1 MPSPNTSSFQDRRE
15 LFITRVCEGTLEYR
29 ILIDYIID
37 SYSKVTVDKMK
48 PVIRE
53 ILRSAVYQIRFMD
66 SVPDSAVCNEAVKLA
81 QRKGFY
87 SLKPFVNGVL
97 RTIAREWKN
106 LKLPSREENLVRY
119 LSVRYSMPETLVNRW
134 LADYG
139 EEKTEKILADFLT
152 EKPITVRCRTH
163 KFPQEEIYQSLI
175 DQGVEVKPAPYLP
188 YAYEISNY
196 NHILALDAFIHGKIQ
211 VQDVS
216 SMLVAEVANPQKGDY
231 IIDMCAAP
239 GGKATALGAA
249 LNDTGFLLAN
259 DISTSR
265 ARALLRNLE
274 LFGMKNMLVTDEKPA
289 KLAQR
294 FPAFFNKIL
303 LDAPCSGEG
312 MFRKEEALARD
323 WTPEKSAELSD
334 IQKDLVLK
342 AADMLR
348 PGGMLLYSTCTFSP
362 CEDEEV
368 VAYLLR
374 QRPDMELMEMP
385 GYEGFS
391 SGRPEYAGTADTS
404 DSEIAL
410 SLNAFNPEELQKC
423 VRIFPHKMD
432 GEGHF
437 LALFRKKGDSL
448 PPVFRFSAKGPDKN
462 TRKWLEEFFSE
473 IGLKTIGGQEF
484 DWNRVE
490 VRKDK
495 VYYQLPFP
503 LDLRGISFL
512 RNGLYLG
519 DLKKNRFEPSQP
531 LALALHKGDV
541 EAVISL
547 PVSDER
553 LTRYLKGETL
563 MIEPEE
569 AAHKKG
575 WHLLCVDGYPLG
587 FGKLVNGILKN
598 KYPAGWRV

>member
-1 MPSPNTSSFQDRRE
+1 MTDSDKIQ
-15 LFITRVCEGTLEYR
+15 TLPLPFLER
-29 ILIDYIID
+29 MKEMLGDDY
-37 SYSKVTVDKMK
+37 
-48 PVIRE
+48 
-53 ILRSAVYQIRFMD
+53 
-66 SVPDSAVCNEAVKLA
+66 
-81 QRKGFY
+81 
-87 SLKPFVNGVL
+87 
-97 RTIAREWKN
+97 
-106 LKLPSREENLVRY
+106 
-119 LSVRYSMPETLVNRW
+119 
-134 LADYG
+134 
-139 EEKTEKILADFLT
+139 
-152 EKPITVRCRTH
+152 
-163 KFPQEEIYQSLI
+163 
-175 DQGVEVKPAPYLP
+175 
-188 YAYEISNY
+188 
-196 NHILALDAFIHGKIQ
+196 DAFLKSYKNPRTYGLRVNTAKLSC
-211 VQDVS
+211 QDFQALS
-216 SMLVAEVANPQKGDY
+216 PFPIRPIPWINTGYFYEEESRPARCPYYQAGLYYLQEPSAIEPGDFVL
-231 IIDMCAAP
+231 DLCAAP

-391 SGRPEYAGTADTS
+391 SGRPEYAGTA
-404 DSEIAL
+404 
-410 SLNAFNPEELQKC
+410 
-423 VRIFPHKMD
+423 
-432 GEGHF
+432 GHF

-473 IGLKTIGGQEF
+473 ISLKTIGGQEF

>member
-1 MPSPNTSSFQDRRE
+1 MTDSDKIQ
-15 LFITRVCEGTLEYR
+15 TLPLPFLER
-29 ILIDYIID
+29 MKEMLGDDY
-37 SYSKVTVDKMK
+37 
-48 PVIRE
+48 
-53 ILRSAVYQIRFMD
+53 
-66 SVPDSAVCNEAVKLA
+66 
-81 QRKGFY
+81 
-87 SLKPFVNGVL
+87 
-97 RTIAREWKN
+97 
-106 LKLPSREENLVRY
+106 
-119 LSVRYSMPETLVNRW
+119 
-134 LADYG
+134 
-139 EEKTEKILADFLT
+139 
-152 EKPITVRCRTH
+152 
-163 KFPQEEIYQSLI
+163 
-175 DQGVEVKPAPYLP
+175 
-188 YAYEISNY
+188 
-196 NHILALDAFIHGKIQ
+196 DAFLESYENPRTYGLRVNTAKLSC
-211 VQDVS
+211 QDFQELS
-216 SMLVAEVANPQKGDY
+216 PFPIRPIPWINTGYFYDEESRPARCPYYQAGLYYLQEPSAMAPASRLAIEPGDFVL
-231 IIDMCAAP
+231 DLCAAP

-323 WTPEKSAELSD
+323 WTPGKSAELSD
-334 IQKDLVLK
+334 I
-342 AADMLR
+342 
-348 PGGMLLYSTCTFSP
+348 
-362 CEDEEV
+362 
-368 VAYLLR
+368 
-374 QRPDMELMEMP
+374 QRPDMELMEMS

-391 SGRPEYAGTADTS
+391 QGRPEYASTADTS

-410 SLNAFNPEELQKC
+410 NLNTFDPEELQKC

-437 LALFRKKGDSL
+437 LALFHKKGDSL

>member
-1 MPSPNTSSFQDRRE
+1 MTDSDKIKTLPLPFLERMKEMLGDDYDAFLKSYENPRTYGLRVNTAKLSCQEFEALSPF
-15 LFITRVCEGTLEYR
+15 
-29 ILIDYIID
+29 
-37 SYSKVTVDKMK
+37 
-48 PVIRE
+48 
-53 ILRSAVYQIRFMD
+53 
-66 SVPDSAVCNEAVKLA
+66 KL
-81 QRKGFY
+81 Q
-87 SLKPFVNGVL
+87 
-97 RTIAREWKN
+97 
-106 LKLPSREENLVRY
+106 
-119 LSVRYSMPETLVNRW
+119 
-134 LADYG
+134 
-139 EEKTEKILADFLT
+139 
-152 EKPITVRCRTH
+152 PI
-163 KFPQEEIYQSLI
+163 PW
-175 DQGVEVKPAPYLP
+175 
-188 YAYEISNY
+188 ISNGYFY
-196 NHILALDAFIHGKIQ
+196 NEESRPARCPYYQAGLYYLQEPSAMTPASRLPIEPGDFVLD
-211 VQDVS
+211 
-216 SMLVAEVANPQKGDY
+216 L
-231 IIDMCAAP
+231 CAAP

-274 LFGMKNMLVTDEKPA
+274 LFGIKNMLVTDEKPA

-294 FPAFFNKIL
+294 FPSFFNKIL

-348 PGGMLLYSTCTFSP
+348 PGGMLLYSTCTFAP

-368 VAYLLR
+368 VAYLLSE
-374 QRPDMELMEMP
+374 RPDMELIEMP

-391 SGRPEYAGTADTS
+391 AGRPKFAGAAAVF
-404 DSEIAL
+404 DSE
-410 SLNAFNPEELQKC
+410 ELRKC

-448 PPVFRFSAKGPDKN
+448 PPVFRSSEKGPDKN
-462 TRKWLEEFFSE
+462 TRKWLDEFFAA
-473 IGLKTIGGQEF
+473 IGLKTLGGQEF

-531 LALALHKGDV
+531 LALALHKGDI
-541 EAVISL
+541 EATISL
-547 PVSDER
+547 SVSDER
-553 LTRYLKGETL
+553 ITRYLKGETL
-563 MIEPEE
+563 NIEPDE

-575 WHLLCVDGYPLG
+575 WHLLCADGYPVG

>member
-1 MPSPNTSSFQDRRE
+1 MTDSDKIKTLPLPFLERMKEMLGDDYDAFLESYENPRTYGLRINTAKLSCQDFEKLSPFE
-15 LFITRVCEGTLEYR
+15 
-29 ILIDYIID
+29 
-37 SYSKVTVDKMK
+37 
-48 PVIRE
+48 IR
-53 ILRSAVYQIRFMD
+53 
-66 SVPDSAVCNEAVKLA
+66 
-81 QRKGFY
+81 
-87 SLKPFVNGVL
+87 
-97 RTIAREWKN
+97 
-106 LKLPSREENLVRY
+106 
-119 LSVRYSMPETLVNRW
+119 
-134 LADYG
+134 
-139 EEKTEKILADFLT
+139 
-152 EKPITVRCRTH
+152 PI
-163 KFPQEEIYQSLI
+163 PW
-175 DQGVEVKPAPYLP
+175 
-188 YAYEISNY
+188 ISNGY
-196 NHILALDAFIHGKIQ
+196 FYDEESRPARCAYYQAGLYYLQEPSAMTPASRLPVEPGDFVLD
-211 VQDVS
+211 
-216 SMLVAEVANPQKGDY
+216 L
-231 IIDMCAAP
+231 CAAP

-274 LFGMKNMLVTDEKPA
+274 LFGIKNMLVTDEKPA
-289 KLAQR
+289 RLAQR

-334 IQKDLVLK
+334 IQKDLILK

-348 PGGMLLYSTCTFSP
+348 PGGMMLYSTCTFSP

-374 QRPDMELMEMP
+374 ERSDMELMDMP
-385 GYEGFS
+385 DYEGFS
-391 SGRPEYAGTADTS
+391 EGRPEFLTPVEHEHPNTS
-404 DSEIAL
+404 NPTDFIDQTTNSAPVSQRAFDPS
-410 SLNAFNPEELQKC
+410 SLRKC

-437 LALFRKKGDSL
+437 LALFHKKGDSL
-448 PPVFRFSAKGPDKN
+448 PPVFRPAGKGPDKS
-462 TRKWLEEFFSE
+462 TRKWLEEFFEE
-473 IGLKTIGGQEF
+473 IGLHTLGGQEF
-484 DWNRVE
+484 DWKRVDI
-490 VRKDK
+490 RKDK

-531 LALALHKGDV
+531 LALALHKEDID
-541 EAVISL
+541 ATISL
-547 PVSDER
+547 SVSDER
-553 LTRYLKGETL
+553 ITRYLKGETL
-563 MIEPEE
+563 NIEPEE

-575 WHLLCVDGYPLG
+575 WHLLCADGYPIG

>member
-1 MPSPNTSSFQDRRE
+1 
-15 LFITRVCEGTLEYR
+15 
-29 ILIDYIID
+29 
-37 SYSKVTVDKMK
+37 
-48 PVIRE
+48 
-53 ILRSAVYQIRFMD
+53 
-66 SVPDSAVCNEAVKLA
+66 
-81 QRKGFY
+81 
-87 SLKPFVNGVL
+87 
-97 RTIAREWKN
+97 
-106 LKLPSREENLVRY
+106 
-119 LSVRYSMPETLVNRW
+119 
-134 LADYG
+134 
-139 EEKTEKILADFLT
+139 
-152 EKPITVRCRTH
+152 
-163 KFPQEEIYQSLI
+163 
-175 DQGVEVKPAPYLP
+175 
-188 YAYEISNY
+188 
-196 NHILALDAFIHGKIQ
+196 
-211 VQDVS
+211 
-216 SMLVAEVANPQKGDY
+216 
-231 IIDMCAAP
+231 
-239 GGKATALGAA
+239 
-249 LNDTGFLLAN
+249 
-259 DISTSR
+259 
-265 ARALLRNLE
+265 
-274 LFGMKNMLVTDEKPA
+274 MKNMLVTDEKPA

-410 SLNAFNPEELQKC
+410 SLNAFNPEEFQKC

-512 RNGLYLG
+512 RNGLYL
-519 DLKKNRFEPSQP
+519 
-531 LALALHKGDV
+531 
-541 EAVISL
+541 VI
-547 PVSDER
+547 
-553 LTRYLKGETL
+553 
-563 MIEPEE
+563 
-569 AAHKKG
+569 
-575 WHLLCVDGYPLG
+575 
-587 FGKLVNGILKN
+587 
-598 KYPAGWRV
+598 

>member
-1 MPSPNTSSFQDRRE
+1 MTDSDKIQ
-15 LFITRVCEGTLEYR
+15 TLPLPFLER
-29 ILIDYIID
+29 MKEMLGDDY
-37 SYSKVTVDKMK
+37 
-48 PVIRE
+48 
-53 ILRSAVYQIRFMD
+53 
-66 SVPDSAVCNEAVKLA
+66 
-81 QRKGFY
+81 
-87 SLKPFVNGVL
+87 
-97 RTIAREWKN
+97 
-106 LKLPSREENLVRY
+106 
-119 LSVRYSMPETLVNRW
+119 
-134 LADYG
+134 
-139 EEKTEKILADFLT
+139 
-152 EKPITVRCRTH
+152 
-163 KFPQEEIYQSLI
+163 
-175 DQGVEVKPAPYLP
+175 
-188 YAYEISNY
+188 
-196 NHILALDAFIHGKIQ
+196 DAFLKSYKNPRTYGLRVNTAKLSC
-211 VQDVS
+211 QDFQALS
-216 SMLVAEVANPQKGDY
+216 PFPIRPIPWINTGYFYEEESRPARCPYYQAGLYYLQEPSAMTPASRLPIEPGDFVL
-231 IIDMCAAP
+231 DLCAAP

-448 PPVFRFSAKGPDKN
+448 PPVFRLSAKGPDKN

-575 WHLLCVDGYPLG
+575 WHLLCADGYPIG
-587 FGKLVNGILKN
+587 FGKLVNQILKN

>member
-1 MPSPNTSSFQDRRE
+1 M
-15 LFITRVCEGTLEYR
+15 
-29 ILIDYIID
+29 
-37 SYSKVTVDKMK
+37 
-48 PVIRE
+48 
-53 ILRSAVYQIRFMD
+53 
-66 SVPDSAVCNEAVKLA
+66 
-81 QRKGFY
+81 
-87 SLKPFVNGVL
+87 
-97 RTIAREWKN
+97 
-106 LKLPSREENLVRY
+106 
-119 LSVRYSMPETLVNRW
+119 
-134 LADYG
+134 
-139 EEKTEKILADFLT
+139 
-152 EKPITVRCRTH
+152 
-163 KFPQEEIYQSLI
+163 EEIMTDSDKIQT
-175 DQGVEVKPAPYLP
+175 LP
-188 YAYEISNY
+188 LPFLERMKEMLGDDY
-196 NHILALDAFIHGKIQ
+196 DAFLKSYKNPRTYGLRVNTAKLSC
-211 VQDVS
+211 QDFQALS
-216 SMLVAEVANPQKGDY
+216 PFPIRPIPWINTGYFYEEESRPARCPYYQAGLYYLQEPSAMTPASRLPIEPGDFVL
-231 IIDMCAAP
+231 DLCAAP

-385 GYEGFS
+385 RYEGFS

-437 LALFRKKGDSL
+437 LALFRK
-448 PPVFRFSAKGPDKN
+448 
-462 TRKWLEEFFSE
+462 
-473 IGLKTIGGQEF
+473 
-484 DWNRVE
+484 
-490 VRKDK
+490 
-495 VYYQLPFP
+495 
-503 LDLRGISFL
+503 
-512 RNGLYLG
+512 
-519 DLKKNRFEPSQP
+519 
-531 LALALHKGDV
+531 
-541 EAVISL
+541 
-547 PVSDER
+547 
-553 LTRYLKGETL
+553 
-563 MIEPEE
+563 
-569 AAHKKG
+569 
-575 WHLLCVDGYPLG
+575 
-587 FGKLVNGILKN
+587 
-598 KYPAGWRV
+598 

>member
-1 MPSPNTSSFQDRRE
+1 MTDSDKIKTLPLPFLERMKEMLGDDYDAFLESYGNPRTYGLRVNTAKLSCQDFEELSPFE
-15 LFITRVCEGTLEYR
+15 
-29 ILIDYIID
+29 
-37 SYSKVTVDKMK
+37 
-48 PVIRE
+48 IR
-53 ILRSAVYQIRFMD
+53 
-66 SVPDSAVCNEAVKLA
+66 
-81 QRKGFY
+81 
-87 SLKPFVNGVL
+87 
-97 RTIAREWKN
+97 
-106 LKLPSREENLVRY
+106 
-119 LSVRYSMPETLVNRW
+119 
-134 LADYG
+134 
-139 EEKTEKILADFLT
+139 
-152 EKPITVRCRTH
+152 PI
-163 KFPQEEIYQSLI
+163 PW
-175 DQGVEVKPAPYLP
+175 
-188 YAYEISNY
+188 ISNGY
-196 NHILALDAFIHGKIQ
+196 FYDEESRAARCAYYQAGLYYLQEPSAMTPASRLPVEPGDFVLD
-211 VQDVS
+211 
-216 SMLVAEVANPQKGDY
+216 L
-231 IIDMCAAP
+231 CAAP

-274 LFGMKNMLVTDEKPA
+274 LFGIKNMLVTDEKPA
-289 KLAQR
+289 RLAQR

-334 IQKDLVLK
+334 IQKDLILK

-348 PGGMLLYSTCTFSP
+348 PGGMMLYSTCTFSP

-368 VAYLLR
+368 VAYLLKER
-374 QRPDMELMEMP
+374 SDMELMDMP

-391 SGRPEYAGTADTS
+391 EGRPELISTPISPEAFDPS
-404 DSEIAL
+404 
-410 SLNAFNPEELQKC
+410 SLRKC

-437 LALFRKKGDSL
+437 LALFHKKGDSL
-448 PPVFRFSAKGPDKN
+448 PPVFRPAGKGPDKN
-462 TRKWLEEFFSE
+462 TRKWLEEFFAE
-473 IGLKTIGGQEF
+473 IGLHTLGGQEF

-490 VRKDK
+490 IRKDK

-531 LALALHKGDV
+531 LALALHKEDI
-541 EAVISL
+541 EATISL
-547 PVSDER
+547 SVSDER
-553 LTRYLKGETL
+553 ITRYLKGETL
-563 MIEPEE
+563 NIEPEE

-575 WHLLCVDGYPLG
+575 WHLLCADGYPIG

>member
-1 MPSPNTSSFQDRRE
+1 MTDSDKIKTLPLPFLERMKEMLGDDYDAFLESYENPRTYGLRINTAKLSCQDFEKLSPFE
-15 LFITRVCEGTLEYR
+15 
-29 ILIDYIID
+29 
-37 SYSKVTVDKMK
+37 
-48 PVIRE
+48 IRP
-53 ILRSAVYQIRFMD
+53 IPWISNGY
-66 SVPDSAVCNEAVKLA
+66 
-81 QRKGFY
+81 FY
-87 SLKPFVNGVL
+87 DEESRP
-97 RTIAREWKN
+97 ARCA
-106 LKLPSREENLVRY
+106 Y
-119 LSVRYSMPETLVNRW
+119 
-134 LADYG
+134 
-139 EEKTEKILADFLT
+139 
-152 EKPITVRCRTH
+152 
-163 KFPQEEIYQSLI
+163 YQSGLYYL
-175 DQGVEVKPAPYLP
+175 QEPSAMTPASRLPVEPGDFV
-188 YAYEISNY
+188 
-196 NHILALDAFIHGKIQ
+196 LD
-211 VQDVS
+211 
-216 SMLVAEVANPQKGDY
+216 L
-231 IIDMCAAP
+231 CAAP

-274 LFGMKNMLVTDEKPA
+274 LFGIKNMLVTDEKPA
-289 KLAQR
+289 RLAQR

-334 IQKDLVLK
+334 IQKDLILK

-348 PGGMLLYSTCTFSP
+348 PGGMMLYSTCTFSP

-374 QRPDMELMEMP
+374 ERSDMELMDMP
-385 GYEGFS
+385 DYEGFS
-391 SGRPEYAGTADTS
+391 EGRPEFLTPVEHEHPNTS
-404 DSEIAL
+404 NPTDFIDQTTNSAPVSQRAFDPS
-410 SLNAFNPEELQKC
+410 SLRKC

-437 LALFRKKGDSL
+437 LALFHKKGDSL
-448 PPVFRFSAKGPDKN
+448 PPVFRPAGKGPDKN
-462 TRKWLEEFFSE
+462 TRKWLEDFFAE
-473 IGLKTIGGQEF
+473 IGLHTLGGQEF

-490 VRKDK
+490 IRKDK

-531 LALALHKGDV
+531 LALALHKEDI
-541 EAVISL
+541 EATISL
-547 PVSDER
+547 SVSDER
-553 LTRYLKGETL
+553 ITRYLKGETL
-563 MIEPEE
+563 NIEPEE

-575 WHLLCVDGYPLG
+575 WHLLCADGYPIG

>member
-1 MPSPNTSSFQDRRE
+1 MTDSDKIKTLPLPFLERMKEMLGDDYDAFLESYGNPRTYGLRVNTAKLSCQDFEKLSPFE
-15 LFITRVCEGTLEYR
+15 
-29 ILIDYIID
+29 
-37 SYSKVTVDKMK
+37 
-48 PVIRE
+48 IR
-53 ILRSAVYQIRFMD
+53 
-66 SVPDSAVCNEAVKLA
+66 
-81 QRKGFY
+81 
-87 SLKPFVNGVL
+87 
-97 RTIAREWKN
+97 
-106 LKLPSREENLVRY
+106 
-119 LSVRYSMPETLVNRW
+119 
-134 LADYG
+134 
-139 EEKTEKILADFLT
+139 
-152 EKPITVRCRTH
+152 PI
-163 KFPQEEIYQSLI
+163 PW
-175 DQGVEVKPAPYLP
+175 
-188 YAYEISNY
+188 ISNGY
-196 NHILALDAFIHGKIQ
+196 FYDEESRPARCAYYQAGLYYLQEPSAMTPASRLPIEPGDFVLD
-211 VQDVS
+211 
-216 SMLVAEVANPQKGDY
+216 L
-231 IIDMCAAP
+231 CAAP

-274 LFGMKNMLVTDEKPA
+274 LFGIKNMLVTDEKPA

-323 WTPEKSAELSD
+323 WTPEKSSELSD
-334 IQKDLVLK
+334 IQKDLILK

-348 PGGMLLYSTCTFSP
+348 PGGMMLYSTCTFSP

-368 VAYLLR
+368 VACLLKE
-374 QRPDMELMEMP
+374 RPDMELVDMP
-385 GYEGFS
+385 DYEGFS
-391 SGRPEYAGTADTS
+391 EGRPEFAGPA
-404 DSEIAL
+404 EINPLNTDISTDAAPVSPEAFDPA
-410 SLNAFNPEELQKC
+410 SLRKC

-437 LALFRKKGDSL
+437 LALFHKKGDSL
-448 PPVFRFSAKGPDKN
+448 PPFFRSAGKGPDKN
-462 TRKWLEEFFSE
+462 TRKWLEEFFAE
-473 IGLKTIGGQEF
+473 IGLRTLDGQEF

-531 LALALHKGDV
+531 LALALHKGDI
-541 EAVISL
+541 EATISL
-547 PVSDER
+547 SVSDER
-553 LTRYLKGETL
+553 ITRYLKGETL
-563 MIEPEE
+563 NIEPEE

-575 WHLLCVDGYPLG
+575 WHLLCADGYPIG

>member
-1 MPSPNTSSFQDRRE
+1 M
-15 LFITRVCEGTLEYR
+15 
-29 ILIDYIID
+29 
-37 SYSKVTVDKMK
+37 
-48 PVIRE
+48 
-53 ILRSAVYQIRFMD
+53 
-66 SVPDSAVCNEAVKLA
+66 
-81 QRKGFY
+81 
-87 SLKPFVNGVL
+87 
-97 RTIAREWKN
+97 
-106 LKLPSREENLVRY
+106 EENMTDSDKIKTLPLPFLERMKEMLGDDYDAFLESYGKPRTYGLRVNTAK
-119 LSVRYSMPETLVNRW
+119 LSCQ
-134 LADYG
+134 DF
-139 EEKTEKILADFLT
+139 EELSPFEIR
-152 EKPITVRCRTH
+152 PI
-163 KFPQEEIYQSLI
+163 PW
-175 DQGVEVKPAPYLP
+175 
-188 YAYEISNY
+188 ISNGYFY
-196 NHILALDAFIHGKIQ
+196 NEESRPARCAYYQAGLYYLQEPSAMTPASRLPIEPGDFVLD
-211 VQDVS
+211 
-216 SMLVAEVANPQKGDY
+216 L
-231 IIDMCAAP
+231 CAAP

-274 LFGMKNMLVTDEKPA
+274 LFGIKNMLVTDEKPA
-289 KLAQR
+289 RLAQR

-334 IQKDLVLK
+334 IQKDLILK
-342 AADMLR
+342 AADMLC
-348 PGGMLLYSTCTFSP
+348 PGGMMLYSTCTFSP

-368 VAYLLR
+368 VAHLLQER
-374 QRPDMELMEMP
+374 SDMELMEMP

-391 SGRPEYAGTADTS
+391 EGRPELISTPISPEAFDPS
-404 DSEIAL
+404 
-410 SLNAFNPEELQKC
+410 SLRKC

-448 PPVFRFSAKGPDKN
+448 PPVFRPAGKGPDKN
-462 TRKWLEEFFSE
+462 TRKWLEEFFAE
-473 IGLKTIGGQEF
+473 IGLHTLGGQEF

-490 VRKDK
+490 IRKDK

-531 LALALHKGDV
+531 LALALHKEDI
-541 EAVISL
+541 EATISL
-547 PVSDER
+547 SVSDER
-553 LTRYLKGETL
+553 ITRYLKGETL
-563 MIEPEE
+563 NIEPEE

-575 WHLLCVDGYPLG
+575 WHLLCADGYPIG

>member
-1 MPSPNTSSFQDRRE
+1 M
-15 LFITRVCEGTLEYR
+15 
-29 ILIDYIID
+29 
-37 SYSKVTVDKMK
+37 
-48 PVIRE
+48 
-53 ILRSAVYQIRFMD
+53 
-66 SVPDSAVCNEAVKLA
+66 
-81 QRKGFY
+81 
-87 SLKPFVNGVL
+87 
-97 RTIAREWKN
+97 
-106 LKLPSREENLVRY
+106 EENMTNSDKIKTLPLPFLERMKEMLGDDYDAFLESYANPRTYGLRVNIAK
-119 LSVRYSMPETLVNRW
+119 LSCQ
-134 LADYG
+134 DF
-139 EEKTEKILADFLT
+139 EKLSPFEIR
-152 EKPITVRCRTH
+152 PI
-163 KFPQEEIYQSLI
+163 PW
-175 DQGVEVKPAPYLP
+175 
-188 YAYEISNY
+188 ISNGYFY
-196 NHILALDAFIHGKIQ
+196 NEESRPARCAYYQAGLYYLQEPSAMTPASRLPIEPGDFVLD
-211 VQDVS
+211 
-216 SMLVAEVANPQKGDY
+216 L
-231 IIDMCAAP
+231 CAAP

-274 LFGMKNMLVTDEKPA
+274 LFGIKNMLVTDEKPA

-294 FPAFFNKIL
+294 FPSFFNKIL

-334 IQKDLVLK
+334 IQKDLILK

-348 PGGMLLYSTCTFSP
+348 PGGMMLYSTCTFSP

-368 VAYLLR
+368 VAYLLKER
-374 QRPDMELMEMP
+374 SDMELVDMP

-391 SGRPEYAGTADTS
+391 QGAFEPS
-404 DSEIAL
+404 
-410 SLNAFNPEELQKC
+410 SLRKC

-437 LALFRKKGDSL
+437 LALFHKKGDSL
-448 PPVFRFSAKGPDKN
+448 PPVFRPSGKEPDKN
-462 TRKWLEEFFSE
+462 TRKWLEEFFAE
-473 IGLKTIGGQEF
+473 IGLRTLGGQEF

-512 RNGLYLG
+512 RNGFYLG

-531 LALALHKGDV
+531 LALALHKGDI
-541 EAVISL
+541 EATISL
-547 PVSDER
+547 SVSDER
-553 LTRYLKGETL
+553 ITRYLKGETL
-563 MIEPEE
+563 NIEPEE

-575 WHLLCVDGYPLG
+575 WHLLCADGYPIG

>member
-1 MPSPNTSSFQDRRE
+1 MTDSDKIKTLPLPFLERMKEMLGDNYDAFLESYKNPRTYGLRVNTAKLSCQDFEKLSPFE
-15 LFITRVCEGTLEYR
+15 
-29 ILIDYIID
+29 
-37 SYSKVTVDKMK
+37 
-48 PVIRE
+48 IR
-53 ILRSAVYQIRFMD
+53 
-66 SVPDSAVCNEAVKLA
+66 
-81 QRKGFY
+81 
-87 SLKPFVNGVL
+87 
-97 RTIAREWKN
+97 
-106 LKLPSREENLVRY
+106 
-119 LSVRYSMPETLVNRW
+119 
-134 LADYG
+134 
-139 EEKTEKILADFLT
+139 
-152 EKPITVRCRTH
+152 PI
-163 KFPQEEIYQSLI
+163 PW
-175 DQGVEVKPAPYLP
+175 
-188 YAYEISNY
+188 ISNGYFY
-196 NHILALDAFIHGKIQ
+196 NEESRPARCAYYQAGLYYLQEPSAMTPASRLPIEPGDFVLD
-211 VQDVS
+211 
-216 SMLVAEVANPQKGDY
+216 L
-231 IIDMCAAP
+231 CAAP

-265 ARALLRNLE
+265 SRALLRNLE
-274 LFGMKNMLVTDEKPA
+274 LFGIKNMLVTDEKPA

-323 WTPEKSAELSD
+323 WTPKKSAELSD
-334 IQKDLVLK
+334 IQKDLILK
-342 AADMLR
+342 AADMLC
-348 PGGMLLYSTCTFSP
+348 PGGMMLYSTCTFSP

-368 VAYLLR
+368 VAYLLKE
-374 QRPDMELMEMP
+374 RPDMELIDMP
-385 GYEGFS
+385 DYEGFS
-391 SGRPEYAGTADTS
+391 EGRPEFAFSS
-404 DSEIAL
+404 DSL
-410 SLNAFNPEELQKC
+410 RKC

-448 PPVFRFSAKGPDKN
+448 PPVFRPAGKGPDKN
-462 TRKWLEEFFSE
+462 TRKWMEEFFSE
-473 IGLKTIGGQEF
+473 IGLKTIGGQKF

-531 LALALHKGDV
+531 LALALHNGDI
-541 EAVISL
+541 EATISL

-553 LTRYLKGETL
+553 ITRYLKGETL
-563 MIEPEE
+563 NIEPEE

-575 WHLLCVDGYPLG
+575 WHLLCADGYPIG

>member
-1 MPSPNTSSFQDRRE
+1 M
-15 LFITRVCEGTLEYR
+15 L
-29 ILIDYIID
+29 
-37 SYSKVTVDKMK
+37 
-48 PVIRE
+48 
-53 ILRSAVYQIRFMD
+53 
-66 SVPDSAVCNEAVKLA
+66 
-81 QRKGFY
+81 
-87 SLKPFVNGVL
+87 
-97 RTIAREWKN
+97 
-106 LKLPSREENLVRY
+106 
-119 LSVRYSMPETLVNRW
+119 
-134 LADYG
+134 G
-139 EEKTEKILADFLT
+139 EEYAAFYASYDLPKYQALRINPLKTERDTFLLQAPFSLNRVPWT
-152 EKPITVRCRTH
+152 TNGYYYSGNDQPGRHPYHEAGVYYI
-163 KFPQEEIYQSLI
+163 QEPS
-175 DQGVEVKPAPYLP
+175 AMTTASRLP
-188 YAYEISNY
+188 VGPGERV
-196 NHILALDAFIHGKIQ
+196 LD
-211 VQDVS
+211 
-216 SMLVAEVANPQKGDY
+216 L
-231 IIDMCAAP
+231 CAAP
-239 GGKATALGAA
+239 GGKATELGAK
-249 LNDTGFLLAN
+249 LKGKGMLLAN
-259 DISTSR
+259 DISNSR
-265 ARALLRNLE
+265 AKGLLKNLE

-334 IQKDLVLK
+334 IQKDLILK

-348 PGGMLLYSTCTFSP
+348 PGGMMLYSTCTFSP

-374 QRPDMELMEMP
+374 ERPDMELMEMQ

-391 SGRPEYAGTADTS
+391 QGRPEYAGIADDS
-404 DSEIAL
+404 DSEITL
-410 SLNAFNPEELQKC
+410 SLNIFDPEELQKC

-437 LALFRKKGDSL
+437 LALFHKKGDSL

>member
-1 MPSPNTSSFQDRRE
+1 MTDSDKIKTLPLPFLERMKEMLGDDYDAFLKSYENPRTYGLRVNTAKLSCQEFEALSPF
-15 LFITRVCEGTLEYR
+15 
-29 ILIDYIID
+29 
-37 SYSKVTVDKMK
+37 
-48 PVIRE
+48 
-53 ILRSAVYQIRFMD
+53 
-66 SVPDSAVCNEAVKLA
+66 KL
-81 QRKGFY
+81 Q
-87 SLKPFVNGVL
+87 
-97 RTIAREWKN
+97 
-106 LKLPSREENLVRY
+106 
-119 LSVRYSMPETLVNRW
+119 
-134 LADYG
+134 
-139 EEKTEKILADFLT
+139 
-152 EKPITVRCRTH
+152 PI
-163 KFPQEEIYQSLI
+163 PW
-175 DQGVEVKPAPYLP
+175 
-188 YAYEISNY
+188 ISNGYFY
-196 NHILALDAFIHGKIQ
+196 NEESRPARCPYYQAGLYYLQEPSAMTPASRLPIEPGDFVLD
-211 VQDVS
+211 
-216 SMLVAEVANPQKGDY
+216 L
-231 IIDMCAAP
+231 CAAP

-274 LFGMKNMLVTDEKPA
+274 LFGIKNMLITDEKPA

-294 FPAFFNKIL
+294 FPSFFNKIL

-348 PGGMLLYSTCTFSP
+348 PGGMLLYSTCTFAP

-368 VAYLLR
+368 VAYLLSE
-374 QRPDMELMEMP
+374 RPDMELIEMP

-391 SGRPEYAGTADTS
+391 AGRPKFAGAAAAF
-404 DSEIAL
+404 DSE
-410 SLNAFNPEELQKC
+410 ELRKC

-448 PPVFRFSAKGPDKN
+448 PPVFRSSGKGPDKN
-462 TRKWLEEFFSE
+462 TRKWLDEFFAE
-473 IGLKTIGGQEF
+473 IGLKTLGGQEF

-490 VRKDK
+490 IRKDK

-531 LALALHKGDV
+531 LALALHKGDI
-541 EAVISL
+541 EATISL
-547 PVSDER
+547 SVSDER
-553 LTRYLKGETL
+553 ITRYLKGETL
-563 MIEPEE
+563 NIEPDE

-575 WHLLCVDGYPLG
+575 WHLLCADGYPVG